1 MDSWSVLET
10 LPGTDEDCSDGST
23 ELASWRRTAV
33 MVGRSRSQI
42 LEEPRAPWCAR
53 RWVALAAIVAF
64 AALLYLLRPLPVYGG
79 CCVVATP
86 GVGLGVGIGAYYLRY
101 GPVEFSETFRTRSAR
116 RFEVEE
122 EEADDELSEAPP
134 GPVDGEAPLPPPA
147 EPEVENVEGLRLEK
161 CAEASAE
168 S

>member
-1 MDSWSVLET
+1 
-10 LPGTDEDCSDGST
+10 
-23 ELASWRRTAV
+23 

-53 RWVALAAIVAF
+53 RWVALAAIVSF
-64 AALLYLLRPLPVYGG
+64 AALLYLLRPLPVYGR

-116 RFEVEE
+116 RFEVEEEE

>member
-64 AALLYLLRPLPVYGG
+64 AALLYLLRPLPVYGRCCSYSGSRPG
-79 CCVVATP
+79 CWDRRVLPA
-86 GVGLGVGIGAYYLRY
+86 LR
-101 GPVEFSETFRTRSAR
+101 AR
-116 RFEVEE
+116 RV
-122 EEADDELSEAPP
+122 L
-134 GPVDGEAPLPPPA
+134 
-147 EPEVENVEGLRLEK
+147 
-161 CAEASAE
+161 
-168 S
+168 